1 MSRAGRII
9 GRTVLVL
16 GLVVVLLIGAAFGYV
31 LYLQIPQNAAGM
43 AAKTV
48 CSSAFVAGRP
58 ADATTLMEKDVL
70 PASGALS
77 IIGTSIDTETNS
89 VTSRFLYF
97 ISRQASLLPDRGCV
111 LDEEPD
117 TAARP
122 YVPGAAAPGE
132 WPIGDATSTDGV
144 DLAPLTAV
152 VDAAFVGQGDP
163 TRANVRGIAV
173 VHGGRLLALR
183 ESDDIPAE
191 TALHGW
197 SATKTVAAMLAFK
210 RFSEVGLD
218 IQTPVVDSLRPGREP
233 AWVAEWRQDSRSK
246 ITVADLMFMRS
257 GLQDDESYSITGDV
271 VQMLYG
277 APDMAA
283 FAASK
288 PAEFPAGT
296 HWEYLSATSN
306 LLAAVARGQFDTD
319 AEYWAYPRT
328 NLFEPI
334 GLTSAT
340 LETDT
345 NGTWVASS
353 YQWASTADW
362 ARLGQLMLED
372 GTWDG
377 TAVLPAGWL
386 GLATTSAL
394 AEGEG
399 AGYGA
404 QTWLLGD
411 RVGGECRVYAGVPED
426 TIAMEGHW
434 GQIIAMVPSRDAVIV
449 RLGWT
454 FDSDQ
459 FDGCQLVSDVLA
471 ALPE

>member
-1 MSRAGRII
+1 MAKAGRIV
-9 GRTVLVL
+9 GRTLIVV
-16 GLVVVLLIGAAFGYV
+16 GVVVVVLVGAAIGYL

-58 ADATTLMEKDVL
+58 ADATELMAKDVV

-77 IIGTSIDTETNS
+77 IIGTDIDTDAHT

-117 TAARP
+117 PAAKP
-122 YVPGAAAPGE
+122 YAPSDPAPGE
-132 WPIGDATSTDGV
+132 WPYGDAISTDGV
-144 DLAPLTAV
+144 DVAPLTSV
-152 VDAAFVGQGDP
+152 IDAAFVGQGDP
-163 TRANVRGIAV
+163 TAANTRGIAV
-173 VHGGRLLALR
+173 VQGGRLLALR

-191 TALHGW
+191 AALHGW
-197 SATKTVAAMLAFK
+197 STTKTVAAMLAYK
-210 RFSEVGLD
+210 RFAEVGLD
-218 IQTPVVDSLRPGREP
+218 IQTPVVDAFRPDREP
-233 AWVAEWRQDSRSK
+233 AWVAEWRQDSRAD
-246 ITVADLMFMRS
+246 ITVADLMSMLS

-277 APDMAA
+277 EPDMAA

-306 LLAAVARGQFDTD
+306 ILAAVVRGQFDTD
-319 AEYWAYPRT
+319 QEYWAYPRT
-328 NLFEPI
+328 ALFEPI

-340 LETDT
+340 METDT
-345 NGTWVASS
+345 SGTWVGSS

-362 ARLGQLMLED
+362 ARLGQLMLDD
-372 GTWDG
+372 GRWDG
-377 TAVLPAGWL
+377 SAVLPPGWL
-386 GLATTSAL
+386 ELATTPAL

-411 RVGGECRVYAGVPED
+411 PIGGECRAYDGVPED

-434 GQIIAMVPSRDAVIV
+434 GQIVAMVPSRDAVIV

-454 FDSDQ
+454 FDSTQ
-459 FDGCQLVSDVLA
+459 FDGCQLISDVLA
-471 ALPE
+471 TLPR

>member
-1 MSRAGRII
+1 MAKAGRVI
-9 GRTVLVL
+9 GRTLLVL
-16 GLVVVLLIGAAFGYV
+16 AIVVVVLIGAAFGYL
-31 LYLQIPQNAAGM
+31 LYVQIPQNAAGM

-48 CSSAFVAGRP
+48 CSSAFVGGRP
-58 ADATTLMEKDVL
+58 ADATELMAKDVL

-77 IIGTSIDTETNS
+77 IIGTSIDAEAHT

-111 LDEEPD
+111 LDEQPD
-117 TAARP
+117 PAAQP
-122 YVPGAAAPGE
+122 YVPGDPLPGE
-132 WPIGDATSTDGV
+132 WPVGDALSTDGIDV
-144 DLAPLTAV
+144 APLNAV
-152 VDAAFVGQGDP
+152 VEAAFVGQGDP
-163 TRANVRGIAV
+163 TAANARGVAV
-173 VHGGRLLALR
+173 VQDGRLLALR

-191 TALHGW
+191 AALHGW
-197 SATKTVAAMLAFK
+197 SATKTVAAMLAYK

-218 IQTPVVDSLRPGREP
+218 IQTPVVDAFPAGRAP
-233 AWVAEWRQDSRSK
+233 AWVEQWRADSRAE
-246 ITVADLMFMRS
+246 ITVADLMFMLS
-257 GLQDDESYSITGDV
+257 GLEDDESYATTGDV

-277 APDMAA
+277 EPDMAA

-306 LLAAVARGQFDTD
+306 ILAAVVRGQFETD
-319 AEYWAYPRT
+319 EEYWAYPRT
-328 NLFEPI
+328 ALFEPI

-345 NGTWVASS
+345 SGTWVGSS

-362 ARLGQLMLED
+362 ARLGQLMLDD
-372 GTWDG
+372 GQWKG
-377 TAVLPAGWL
+377 TPVLPAGWL
-386 GLATTSAL
+386 DLATTRAL

-411 RVGGECRVYAGVPED
+411 PVGGSCRTYPGVPED

-434 GQIIAMVPSRDAVIV
+434 GQIIAAVPSRDAVIV

-454 FDSDQ
+454 FDKGQ

-471 ALPE
+471 ALPR

>member
-1 MSRAGRII
+1 MAKAGRIV
-9 GRTVLVL
+9 GRTLIAL
-16 GLVVVLLIGAAFGYV
+16 AIIVVVLVGAAFGYL

-48 CSSAFVAGRP
+48 CSSAFVGGRP
-58 ADATTLMEKDVL
+58 ADATALMAQDVL

-77 IIGTSIDTETNS
+77 IIGTSIDVEERT

-111 LDEEPD
+111 LDEAPD
-117 TAARP
+117 RAAGP
-122 YVPGAAAPGE
+122 YVPSEPAPGE

-163 TRANVRGIAV
+163 AAANARGIAV
-173 VHGGRLLALR
+173 VQAGRLLSLR

-191 TALHGW
+191 AALHGW
-197 SATKTVAAMLAFK
+197 SMTKTVAAMLAYK
-210 RFSEVGLD
+210 RFAEVGLD
-218 IQTPVVDSLRPGREP
+218 IQTPVVDSFRSGREP
-233 AWVAEWRQDSRSK
+233 EWAAEWRQDSRAE
-246 ITVADLMFMRS
+246 ITVADLMFMLS
-257 GLQDDESYSITGDV
+257 GLQDDESYAITGDV

-277 APDMAA
+277 EPDMAA

-288 PAEFPAGT
+288 PAEYPAGT

-306 LLAAVARGQFDTD
+306 LLAAVVRGQFDTD
-319 AEYWAYPRT
+319 EEYWAYPRT
-328 NLFEPI
+328 ALFEPI

-345 NGTWVASS
+345 SGTWVGSS

-362 ARLGQLMLED
+362 VRLGQLMLDD
-372 GTWDG
+372 GAWGG
-377 TAVLPAGWL
+377 TPVLPPGWL
-386 GLATTSAL
+386 EFATTPAL
-394 AEGEG
+394 PDGEG

-411 RVGGECRVYAGVPED
+411 PIGGECRAYDGVPAD

-434 GQIIAMVPSRDAVIV
+434 GQVVALVPSRDAVIV

-459 FDGCQLVSDVLA
+459 FDGCEFIRDVLA
-471 ALPE
+471 ALPQ